1 MSDNWGAFL
10 QSEFDFFSLS
20 PFDVAVC
27 IIIGLLCVPLI
38 RLSGP
43 RVLGMDYHTRVVQY
57 TFDDVG
63 LANIVYR
70 IISPVV
76 TTYIMLIALSL
87 GSIAIGQQW
96 SLAIR
101 WMPVLIYWITQALI
115 VSIRTGEIYPIWTV
129 FIQALVSLMTAI
141 YFDWVVVCKLPVSGI
156 TAFDQS
162 NIGWQVLTGIF
173 LAASQFVLSGIISG
187 VNRYNS
193 RLQRKYYQR
202 VYPNVSAEKSLDQRT
217 ERILYKYI
225 REYDD
230 MLPERF
236 SSDLLLRAFFFTVM
250 LIEDSN
256 RPNWFRAVERVAF
269 RFGIVKTT
277 GIMQVRSKKA
287 LSDEESVAASLPIIE
302 NIWNDFLIDAS
313 HQACYK
319 TSPAISFS
327 SSWYRY
333 RYEELRRMAL
343 RKCGLLYGKYCGTV
357 SIDIRE
363 TFGEVLRFFDCA
375 ERFFSPEYVEVKS
388 ALFSRIAEVMPGRE
402 LFFCNGSLSILP
414 EVVPASGTKVVVST
428 SASVSPET
436 IKRCVATIEDYG
448 FVISASS
455 VSGIAGCT
463 VTALVD
469 RAKAKGLSERLPDWK
484 IAIVDVAK
492 G

>member
-1 MSDNWGAFL
+1 MSDNWEAFFL
-10 QSEFDFFSLS
+10 SEFDFFSLS
-20 PFDVAVC
+20 PFDVAAC
-27 IIIGLLCVPLI
+27 IVIGLLCVPLI

-63 LANIVYR
+63 IANIVYR

-76 TTYIMLIALSL
+76 TTYIMVIVLSL
-87 GSIAIGQQW
+87 GSIAIGQHW

-101 WMPVLIYWITQALI
+101 WMPVLIYWIIQILI

-173 LAASQFVLSGIISG
+173 LAASQFVLSGIIRG
-187 VNRYNS
+187 VNRYNN

-202 VYPNVSAEKSLDQRT
+202 VYPNGSAEKPLDQRT

-256 RPNWFRAVERVAF
+256 RPKWFRMVERAGF
-269 RFGIVKTT
+269 CFGIVRTT
-277 GIMQVRSKKA
+277 GIMQVRSKKV
-287 LSDEESVAASLPIIE
+287 LSDGESVAASLPIIE
-302 NIWNDFLIDAS
+302 KIWNDFLIDAS
-313 HQACYK
+313 HQPFYDA
-319 TSPAISFS
+319 SPAISFS

-333 RYEELRRMAL
+333 RYEELRKMAL
-343 RKCGLLYGKYCGTV
+343 RKCGLLYGRYCGTV
-357 SIDIRE
+357 SIGIRE
-363 TFGEVLRFFDCA
+363 TFGEVLHFFDCA

-388 ALFSRIAEVMPGRE
+388 KLFSPIAKVMPGRE
-402 LFFCNGSLSILP
+402 LCFCNGSLSILP
-414 EVVPASGTKVVVST
+414 EVVPTSETRLVVST
-428 SASVSPET
+428 SASVPPEA
-436 IKRCVATIEDYG
+436 IGRCVAAIEG
-448 FVISASS
+448 CGLVISISS
-455 VSGIAGCT
+455 LNGVAGCT
-463 VTALVD
+463 ITALVD
-469 RAKAKGLSERLPDWK
+469 NAKTKGLSEMLPDWK
-484 IAIVDVAK
+484 IATVDVSK